1 MRDSY
6 ANSIASDAPSLA
18 SATAFTTTP
27 ANVANVKPAPEYISL
42 SCASQLATDVA
53 DARADED
60 HSWRLH
66 HRATVAE
73 SAVASIN
80 QFLDRQLYEYINVA
94 RTASLNALK
103 PAVTEVL
110 KKNLARDAIASAQDN
125 LEDLLALQADD
136 EFNDPSRPS
145 SQSGAA
151 RFNLDFTWKR
161 SRLRVM
167 MRTEKSEFDID
178 DDERYVREE
187 GLNTTFS
194 ETAGVISLASEI
206 FLAGVLDYL
215 GEMLL
220 TMASQVALAR
230 IQRAGANST
239 LPEHSDDIMYM
250 LVDDA
255 DLERAVLNSPLDR
268 QWRTWK
274 KSVRIFN
281 RASQQSHSA
290 ATSPVVVRRGSLWD
304 RIPDRPENNYPEHVL
319 ASNIPLP
326 ETLRDVDEI
335 EVPGLARDPDRP
347 ESAQHSHQAP
357 RVYRPQSAG
366 FGAHRQYKSEN
377 FSKLRPVS
385 VPLPTTTPLVEA
397 PGAWPMDTPAVEIVK
412 PASHYA
418 EGQAGEGL
426 PSVQTNDSDRPESR
440 DSAHTEK
447 ASISSQPT
455 DLDDGLPAMKVIQRP
470 KRLAIYGLSSAR
482 YTQAL
487 NLSQEGLELAAELD
501 RPFSPED
508 FLASRNLSG
517 SHSGL
522 TPTSSHSKP
531 QALGSPAELPAE
543 TFMESDSG
551 SDTEDEPETVVHTA
565 LSSPVVATS
574 PLARQFPG
582 LGITRT
588 SSGASSNRERTPIYE
603 QRVSADFVK
612 TRRSSKLTDS
622 DSSSPVAKI
631 SPRHISRPSVDER
644 RKLPTSSLTSEKDFD
659 ALLKRDET
667 IKYTLTPENV
677 RDASDRSFSP
687 PSKIKKPT
695 LFRSNSKENSRQDS
709 DNQSVRSNRSG
720 TWSLGGANQKKES
733 KPVEESRLRKTS
745 ISRPSPQNVHAL
757 PSGQM
762 AREAVMQTESTRD
775 LADFLRSTAPDKE
788 PNPIVPGLATS
799 RSLASIRATAQ
810 AQAASARDAPPVP
823 KPTTSSGKY
832 IPRSPAG
839 PPPKRSGNR
848 PSLMARAATGS
859 SDNNS
864 DLIDFIRGGPPGPDG
879 KARVPNHIAPFADWE
894 GGDVQT
900 TISGASEAFNRF
912 NGNRPLTSS
921 TSDSRT
927 GLLMNGSLNINYG
940 SNNTP
945 KLPMSPLTQ
954 PSSPAMSLLLPN
966 TRPAVSS
973 DGRTRSRIKDPY
985 AIPDDSDGDD
995 EEDVL
1000 AALPRANS
1008 NGNTVAG
1015 AEKPRAGSITSMHS
1029 SAGRSPALSNGN
1041 TPTLSPNPGYAPSIS
1056 SIQTATSNTAVR
1068 PAHITSHI
1076 SSGNIPRSNK
1086 PKLEVRS
1093 AGVVRNARLDPFHS
1107 SGTSDLA
1114 DFLMSSG
1121 PPEPVQRPAQ
1131 APTVGKGGKPDK
1143 AEKKKSRFWQRSSST
1158 KMTYGDMP

>member
-1 MRDSY
+1 MAFSY
-6 ANSIASDAPSLA
+6 ADSMTSDAPSLA
-18 SATAFTTTP
+18 SAITFTTTP
-27 ANVANVKPAPEYISL
+27 PTVANVKPAPEYISL
-42 SCASQLATDVA
+42 SSASQLATDIA
-53 DARADED
+53 DARADEG
-60 HSWRLH
+60 HPWRLH

-94 RTASLNALK
+94 RNASLGSLK

-136 EFNDPSRPS
+136 EFNDQVRPI
-145 SQSGAA
+145 SQSGA

-230 IQRAGANST
+230 IQRAANNSS
-239 LPEHSDDIMYM
+239 LPEHTDDITYM

-274 KSVRIFN
+274 KSIRLFN
-281 RASQQSHSA
+281 RASQQSHSVA
-290 ATSPVVVRRGSLWD
+290 NSPILVRRGSLWD

-347 ESAQHSHQAP
+347 ASAQQSPQ
-357 RVYRPQSAG
+357 VYRPQSAG
-366 FGAHRQYKSEN
+366 FGAHRQYQFN
-377 FSKLRPVS
+377 NYSKYRPVS
-385 VPLPTTTPLVEA
+385 VPLPITTPLVEA
-397 PGAWPMDTPAVEIVK
+397 PGAWPLDTPAVEIEN
-412 PASHYA
+412 PTSHYA

-455 DLDDGLPAMKVIQRP
+455 DLDEALPVMKVVQRP
-470 KRLAIYGLSSAR
+470 KRLAIYGLSSAINS
-482 YTQAL
+482 QAY
-487 NLSQEGLELAAELD
+487 NRSQEGLELAAELD

-522 TPTSSHSKP
+522 TPTSTNTRP
-531 QALGSPAELPAE
+531 QALGSPAELSAE

-551 SDTEDEPETVVHTA
+551 SDTENNSESIVHTVV
-565 LSSPVVATS
+565 SSPVATTS

-582 LGITRT
+582 LGISRT
-588 SSGASSNRERTPIYE
+588 GSDSSSKRERTPIYE

-622 DSSSPVAKI
+622 DSSSPSARG
-631 SPRHISRPSVDER
+631 SPKNISRQSVDER
-644 RKLPTSSLTSEKDFD
+644 RKLPTTTLTSEKDFD
-659 ALLKRDET
+659 ALLQRDET

-677 RDASDRSFSP
+677 RDTSDRTFSP
-687 PSKIKKPT
+687 QAKIKKPSP
-695 LFRSNSKENSRQDS
+695 FRSTSRENYKQDS
-709 DNQSVRSNRSG
+709 DTHSVHSSRSTTRSFA
-720 TWSLGGANQKKES
+720 SVQQKKES
-733 KPVEESRLRKTS
+733 KSVEPQRLRKAS
-745 ISRPSPQNVHAL
+745 ITRPSPQNLHAL

-775 LADFLRSTAPDKE
+775 LADFIRSTAPDKQ

-799 RSLASIRATAQ
+799 RSMSSIRATAQ
-810 AQAASARDAPPVP
+810 AQAASAKEAPPLP

-839 PPPKRSGNR
+839 PPPKRLANR
-848 PSLMARAATGS
+848 PSLMARGATGS

-879 KARVPNHIAPFADWE
+879 KARVPNHIAPFADWD
-894 GGDVQT
+894 GDVRT
-900 TISGASEAFNRF
+900 MNSSEAPHRF
-912 NGNRPLTSS
+912 NANRPLTSS

-927 GLLMNGSLNINYG
+927 GLLMNGSPNTNYG
-940 SNNTP
+940 SSNTP

-954 PSSPAMSLLLPN
+954 PSSPAMNLLLPN
-966 TRPAVSS
+966 TRPAAGG
-973 DGRTRSRIKDPY
+973 DGRTRSRVKDPY
-985 AIPDDSDGDD
+985 AIPDDSDDDDD
-995 EEDVL
+995 EEDML
-1000 AALPRANS
+1000 AALPLPNS
-1008 NGNTVAG
+1008 NGTAVAG
-1015 AEKPRAGSITSMHS
+1015 AEDPRARFFTSMHS
-1029 SAGRSPALSNGN
+1029 PAVRSPAMSDDN
-1041 TPTLSPNPGYAPSIS
+1041 TPNLSPNPGYAPSVNS
-1056 SIQTATSNTAVR
+1056 LQSTTSNTAIR
-1068 PAHITSHI
+1068 PAHITSQI
-1076 SSGNIPRSNK
+1076 SSGNVPRINK
-1086 PKLEVRS
+1086 PKLQVRS

-1121 PPEPVQRPAQ
+1121 PPEPVQRPAP
-1131 APTVGKGGKPDK
+1131 APAFGKGGKPEK
-1143 AEKKKSRFWQRSSST
+1143 AEKKKSRFWQRSSSSA
-1158 KMTYGDMP
+1158 KMTYGDLP